1 MAVFTDQTKRQIEIS
16 STPLRIIST
25 VPSQTEL
32 LYDLG
37 LEEQVVGITAYC
49 VHPQHWLSEKQ
60 VIGGTKNL
68 NIDLIRNLEPGLIIG
83 NKEENIKEQI
93 EELETDIPVW
103 LSDIVTVD
111 DALEMISEVGKI
123 TNTSAKAEA
132 LIDEVQIERNKL
144 SKPTTRKKAA
154 YFIWNEP
161 MMVAGKDTFINAMMQ
176 ESGLENAF
184 AHREERYP
192 QITGKELKKLHPE
205 LIILSS
211 EPYRFTTKHLHEFA
225 ALCPRANVK
234 IMDGEM
240 FSWYG
245 SRMKKAFSY
254 LAQKLTKRD

>member
-49 VHPQHWLSEKQ
+49 VHPKHWLSEKQ

-68 NIDLIRNLEPGLIIG
+68 KLDLIRSLKPDLIIG

-93 EELETDIPVW
+93 EELATDIPIW

-132 LIDEVQIERNKL
+132 LVEEIRTERNKL
-144 SKPTTRKKAA
+144 RKPSTPKKAA

-161 MMVAGKDTFINAMMQ
+161 MMVAGTDTFINAMM
-176 ESGLENAF
+176 EEAGLENAF

-192 QITGKELKKLHPE
+192 QITEEELMQANPD

-211 EPYRFTTKHLHEFA
+211 EPYRYTTTHLHEFA
-225 ALCPRANVK
+225 ALCPQAKIK

-254 LAQKLTKRD
+254 LKMLQQ

>member
-68 NIDLIRNLEPGLIIG
+68 KIDLIRSLKPDLIIG

-93 EELETDIPVW
+93 EELATNIPVW

-123 TNTSAKAEA
+123 TNTSAKAEDLVA
-132 LIDEVQIERNKL
+132 EIQTERHKL
-144 SKPTTRKKAA
+144 SKPTTPKKAA

-161 MMVAGKDTFINAMMQ
+161 MMVAGTDTFINAMM
-176 ESGLENAF
+176 EEAGLVNAF

-192 QITGKELKKLHPE
+192 QITKEELKQANPD

-225 ALCPRANVK
+225 TLCPQAKVK

-245 SRMKKAFSY
+245 SRMKKAFGY
-254 LAQKLTKRD
+254 LKVLSK

>member
-49 VHPQHWLSEKQ
+49 VHPKHWLSEKQ

-68 NIDLIRNLEPGLIIG
+68 KVDLIRSLKPDLIIG

-93 EELETDIPVW
+93 EELATDIPVW
-103 LSDIVTVD
+103 LSDIITVD
-111 DALEMISEVGKI
+111 DALDMISDLGNI
-123 TNTSAKAEA
+123 TNTSDKAEA
-132 LIDEVQIERNKL
+132 LVAEIQTERNKL
-144 SKPTTRKKAA
+144 PKPSTPKKAA
-154 YFIWNEP
+154 YFIWNDP
-161 MMVAGKDTFINAMMQ
+161 MMVAGTDTFINAMM
-176 ESGLENAF
+176 EEAGLENAF
-184 AHREERYP
+184 AHRDKRYP
-192 QITGKELKKLHPE
+192 QITEEELKAVNPD

-225 ALCPRANVK
+225 TLYPQTKVK

-245 SRMKKAFSY
+245 SRMKKAFGY
-254 LAQKLTKRD
+254 LKVLSK

>member
-49 VHPQHWLSEKQ
+49 VHPKHWLSDKQ

-68 NIDLIRNLEPGLIIG
+68 KLDLIRSLEPDLIIG

-93 EELETDIPVW
+93 EELATDTPVW

-111 DALEMISEVGKI
+111 HALEMISEVGKI
-123 TNTSAKAEA
+123 TNTPVKAEA
-132 LIDEVQIERNKL
+132 LVKEIQTERNQL
-144 SKPTTRKKAA
+144 RKPETLKKAA

-161 MMVAGKDTFINAMMQ
+161 MMVAGTDTFINAMM
-176 ESGLENAF
+176 EEAGLVNAF

-192 QITGKELKKLHPE
+192 EITEEGLKAANPD

-211 EPYRFTTKHLHEFA
+211 EPYRFTTRHLHEFA
-225 ALCPRANVK
+225 ALYPQAKVK

-245 SRMKKAFSY
+245 SRMRKSFGY
-254 LAQKLTKRD
+254 LKVISK

>member
-49 VHPQHWLSEKQ
+49 VHPKHWLSEKQ

-68 NIDLIRNLEPGLIIG
+68 KIDLIRSLKPDLIIG

-93 EELETDIPVW
+93 EELETAIPVW

-132 LIDEVQIERNKL
+132 LVAEIQAERNKL
-144 SKPTTRKKAA
+144 PKPSTPKKTA

-161 MMVAGKDTFINAMMQ
+161 MMVAGTDTFINAMM
-176 ESGLENAF
+176 EEAGLVNAF
-184 AHREERYP
+184 AHSEERYP
-192 QITGKELKKLHPE
+192 QITEGELKAANPD

-225 ALCPRANVK
+225 TLCPQAKVK

-245 SRMKKAFSY
+245 SRIKKAFGY
-254 LAQKLTKRD
+254 LKQTLLC